1 MMKFLIRIENEK
13 MVGKN
18 RKSAACPCLK
28 NVIKNLQSKNA
39 PGAGTRPSQYG
50 SETTAGEKAG
60 PHTQA
65 PEMCEDQG
73 QAVERTWRSSELM
86 SCGM

>member
-1 MMKFLIRIENEK
+1 MKKFLIRIENEK

-18 RKSAACPCLK
+18 RRSAACPCLK

-50 SETTAGEKAG
+50 SETTAGEKG
-60 PHTQA
+60 WVPTLRHWKCVKTKDRLLKEHGGVQ
-65 PEMCEDQG
+65 
-73 QAVERTWRSSELM
+73 S
-86 SCGM
+86 